1 MAADSG
7 RAPARSPDRHG
18 AYLPAPVATG
28 TPPIVERPAAPSGQ
42 IIRRPSEYDGEL
54 IPAGRCRMRLIAC
67 GTFSCPCPRP
77 ASWPGFD
84 REPAH
89 KPGLLLS
96 ASHGRRGARRFSL
109 RRTLAHSGAC
119 CLHCTSQAIVTASA
133 GLHAPVVTGQARRP
147 GPLAEASA
155 RLSACTRHRRSA
167 ARRARLSELGRA
179 ARWCSVIRRSNR
191 GPRTVH
197 TVRPRC
203 QSQFTANPPTSA
215 KTTLTQISR
224 GAAATLQG
232 ATTQPLSHCPAVR
245 RIARPHPR
253 MPPGHAVR
261 SPRSPAASRPRVSS
275 GVRSVAMSRRT
286 LSPLAG
292 PLRLRPLRRRA
303 GARRGPARG
312 LRTSPASRVSR
323 DDCLPWL
330 PPPSEAPRSGVR
342 RT

>member
-1 MAADSG
+1 MSFTPASWSSLAMSSRVAVPCPTVSSRGPGPGPGSSGSPLPRGRAGSAITGSEGLMAMAADSG

-119 CLHCTSQAIVTASA
+119 CPPLHQP
-133 GLHAPVVTGQARRP
+133 GDRHRERRP
-147 GPLAEASA
+147 S
-155 RLSACTRHRRSA
+155 RSCSHRSGQTA
-167 ARRARLSELGRA
+167 RA
-179 ARWCSVIRRSNR
+179 AS
-191 GPRTVH
+191 
-197 TVRPRC
+197 
-203 QSQFTANPPTSA
+203 
-215 KTTLTQISR
+215 
-224 GAAATLQG
+224 
-232 ATTQPLSHCPAVR
+232 
-245 RIARPHPR
+245 
-253 MPPGHAVR
+253 
-261 SPRSPAASRPRVSS
+261 
-275 GVRSVAMSRRT
+275 
-286 LSPLAG
+286 
-292 PLRLRPLRRRA
+292 
-303 GARRGPARG
+303 
-312 LRTSPASRVSR
+312 
-323 DDCLPWL
+323 
-330 PPPSEAPRSGVR
+330 
-342 RT
+342 